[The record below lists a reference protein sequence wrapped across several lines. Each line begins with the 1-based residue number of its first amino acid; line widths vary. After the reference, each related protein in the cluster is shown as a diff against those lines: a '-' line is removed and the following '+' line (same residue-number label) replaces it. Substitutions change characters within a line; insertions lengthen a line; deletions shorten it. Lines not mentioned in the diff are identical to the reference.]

1 MKYSTYRQNLT
12 KTSIVVLGAI
22 APAIVTACGMT
33 STAQT
38 GQTIPPPPE
47 GQTSVLV
54 DDLEDGDRFNEFQ
67 GTWFT
72 YDDRNQ
78 GGDSQVIPEGY
89 SAFKASPGGP
99 DGSSLAA
106 SIAGKVTTTYEYGFL
121 GMGTD
126 LNSPN
131 DPVDISQYNAIEFW
145 AKGDGKS
152 YRMKLRSPVTG
163 DYDDFGYNF
172 APTPEW
178 QRYVVSFDQLQ
189 QEGWGKKVNRDNV
202 LKQVISVTW
211 QTRNQ
216 PHDSI
221 ELAVD
226 NIRFI
231 QQ

>member
-1 MKYSTYRQNLT
+1 MKYFTNRHNLV
-12 KTSIVVLGAI
+12 KTGMVILGAI

-33 STAQT
+33 SIAQT
-38 GQTIPPPPE
+38 GRSVPPPPE

-54 DDLEDGDRFNEFQ
+54 DDLEDGNRFNQFQ

-78 GGDSQVIPEGY
+78 GGDSKVIPEGY
-89 SAFKASPGGP
+89 SAFTASPGGP
-99 DGSSLAA
+99 DGSSLTA
-106 SIAGKVTTTYEYGFL
+106 SIKGKVTTTYQYGFL

-126 LNSPN
+126 LHSPN

-172 APTPEW
+172 APTDEW
-178 QRYVVSFDQLQ
+178 TRYVVTFDQLK
-189 QEGWGKKVNRDNV
+189 QEGWGKKVNSDQA
-202 LKQVISVTW
+202 LSQVISITW
-211 QTRNQ
+211 QTINQ

-221 ELAVD
+221 DLAVD

>member
-1 MKYSTYRQNLT
+1 
-12 KTSIVVLGAI
+12 
-22 APAIVTACGMT
+22 
-33 STAQT
+33 
-38 GQTIPPPPE
+38 
-47 GQTSVLV
+47 
-54 DDLEDGDRFNEFQ
+54 
-67 GTWFT
+67 
-72 YDDRNQ
+72 
-78 GGDSQVIPEGY
+78 
-89 SAFKASPGGP
+89 
-99 DGSSLAA
+99 
-106 SIAGKVTTTYEYGFL
+106 
-121 GMGTD
+121 MGTD

-145 AKGDGKS
+145 ARGDGKS

-178 QRYVVSFDQLQ
+178 TRYVVTFDQLQ